1 MDRIFGIDLGTT
13 NSVIAYT
20 DPAGT
25 TEVIAG
31 TDGNRILPS
40 VIYFGKDGSQ
50 LVGSSARQRAIIE
63 PERVAMLFKRGMGDG
78 AFLEDGAPFVVDG
91 KTWAPEELSAV
102 VLRKLAQMADK
113 FVFIH

>member
-1 MDRIFGIDLGTT
+1 MERIFGIDLGTT

-50 LVGSSARQRAIIE
+50 LVGNSARQRAVIE
-63 PERVAMLFKRGMGDG
+63 PERAW
-78 AFLEDGAPFVVDG
+78 ATACSSTTAPRSWSTG
-91 KTWAPEELSAV
+91 RPGR
-102 VLRKLAQMADK
+102 RKSSRRSC
-113 FVFIH
+113 

>member
-63 PERVAMLFKRGMGDG
+63 PERVAMLFKRGMGEK
-78 AFLEDGAPFVVDG
+78 AFLDDGQPFVVDG
-91 KTWAPEELSAV
+91 KTLSPEELSAS
-102 VLRKLAQMADK
+102 VLKKLAGMAQER
-113 FVFIH
+113 FGE